1 MPAIEAMA
9 RRLCPGA
16 AVCRAQEIP
25 GGLIN
30 ANFRLD
36 LAGDPNR
43 DRLLL
48 RYWRRGRAD
57 ADKEI
62 ALLRFLKGRVPVP
75 AVLAT
80 GAADSE
86 FGLPYALLEWIDAES
101 LHSASAGLAA
111 AGLHELGLAAGG
123 TLAAI
128 HGVRFPQQGF
138 FGADLA
144 PEDGYEASVDGQLAW
159 LNATLGRD
167 QARERVGG
175 ALAGALSAFV
185 RRNGEA
191 LSQEWARRPT
201 LSHGDFD
208 PTNIMVR
215 PMAGG
220 FAVAAVLDW
229 EFAFA
234 GGPAYDFG
242 HMLRPP
248 LGDQAAFIGGLC
260 AGYRAAGGGLPE
272 DWREAARLA
281 DLLSWVDFI
290 SQPFCGEKAA
300 VSARQM
306 MARLMAP

>member
-1 MPAIEAMA
+1 MA

-16 AVCRAQEIP
+16 IVCRAEEIP

-36 LAGDPNR
+36 LAGDPHRN
-43 DRLLL
+43 RLLL

-57 ADKEI
+57 ADKEV
-62 ALLRFLKGRVPVP
+62 ALLHSLKGQVPVP

-86 FGLPYALLEWIDAES
+86 FGLPYAFMEWIEAES
-101 LHSASAGLAA
+101 LHSAAAGLASA
-111 AGLHELGLAAGG
+111 ALHELGLAAGG

-128 HGVRFPQQGF
+128 HGVRFPRQGF

-144 PEDGYEASVDGQLAW
+144 PDGGYDASVDGQLAW
-159 LNATLGRD
+159 LNKTLGRD
-167 QARERVGG
+167 QARDRVGG
-175 ALAGALSAFV
+175 ELAEAISAFV
-185 RRNGEA
+185 RRKGEA
-191 LSQEWARRPT
+191 LSHEWARRPT

-208 PTNIMVR
+208 PTNIMVSR
-215 PMAGG
+215 AGIG
-220 FAVAAVLDW
+220 FAIAAVLDW

-248 LGDQAAFIGGLC
+248 LGDQAAFVGGLC
-260 AGYRAAGGGLPE
+260 AGYRAAGQDLAE

-290 SQPFCGEKAA
+290 SQPFCGAKAA
-300 VSARQM
+300 ASARLM
-306 MARLMAP
+306 MARLIAA